1 MFFFQNLPWTIKEQQ
16 LVVWL
21 HFPAYSFDWD
31 LELAFLVFPNF
42 GYFTQY
48 LTESKEPS
56 GGPSQYYID
65 LKIKERDF
73 ENFMSCFSLV
83 FLIFINIP

>member
-1 MFFFQNLPWTIKEQQ
+1 MGKEWPNVFFQNLPWTIKERQ

-21 HFPAYSFDWD
+21 DFPTRSFDWD

-48 LTESKEPS
+48 LTESKEPI
-56 GGPSQYYID
+56 GGPSQYYTENHNKL
-65 LKIKERDF
+65 LKNKQAWAGQK
-73 ENFMSCFSLV
+73 NY
-83 FLIFINIP
+83 